1 MFKKSFSFLFFT
13 SFIAISIYA
22 ITVKYKKSIVSNTN
36 RRLTPNEISTYK
48 KRAVDLKKYIDEQ
61 GYQNEYCFIIN
72 MGVPSGKPRF
82 AVYNLVKDSI
92 EEKGLV
98 THGSGSE
105 TQKGDL
111 VFKNIPGSLATSI
124 GKYKI
129 GSSYNGKFGLAYKLH
144 GLDASNSKAFE
155 RFVVLHSHE
164 CVPNDAVYPQP
175 ICVSWGC
182 PTVSP
187 QFLKKLQSL
196 IDASEKPV
204 LLDIIYEKE

>member
-1 MFKKSFSFLFFT
+1 MFKKLCSFLFFT
-13 SFIAISIYA
+13 SFVAISIYA
-22 ITVKYKKSIVSNTN
+22 LTVKYQKSITPANKG
-36 RRLTPNEISTYK
+36 RLTLKETSTYK
-48 KRAVDLKKYIDEQ
+48 KRATHLKKYIADQ
-61 GYQNEYCFIIN
+61 GYQDEYCFIIN
-72 MGVPSGKPRF
+72 MGVASGKPRF
-82 AVYNLVKDSI
+82 AIYNLVKDSI

-111 VFKNIPGSLATSI
+111 IFKNTTGSLATSI

-129 GSSYNGKFGLAYKLH
+129 GNSYNGKFGLAYKLH

-164 CVPNDAVYPQP
+164 CVPNETVYPQP
-175 ICVSWGC
+175 ICASWGC

-187 QFLKKLQSL
+187 QFLKKLQL
-196 IDASEKPV
+196 MIDASDKPV